1 MVALAFWAGVLLA
14 ATAWLSLSGII
25 IGSLSL
31 VAVQRW
37 VRPLRKIAHLPIVV
51 AFVITGAT
59 IWTVHHSGPPGDAL
73 QRFVLE
79 RTPESELT
87 LRGRVEQPDI
97 RLENDEYS
105 QFILRVKE
113 VVADSDTY
121 SMTGGVLVRWSDP
134 DRPLNHGESVVVR
147 GVVQPTIHRVNHGMR
162 GVEHHY
168 RLNGAHTSL
177 RIRGGTAVQTN
188 AEAPWWSFR
197 AMASRARQNLAQ
209 RLERV
214 IPPEALPFTL
224 TVWLG
229 DRHRISNDTYTMFLE
244 SGTAHIL
251 AVSGVHIGLIYL
263 SLTYGL
269 RLVIRRTRLRIV
281 ITLMVITLFAF
292 MAGARI
298 SSLRAAIMIGLYL
311 SAEWF
316 EREPD
321 APTALSIA
329 ALIFGIQNPNVIFM
343 PGFQLSFLSISSLLL
358 FREPIARR
366 LSAWPRWLREGVA
379 SVVAVQALSVP
390 AAIIAFHVMPIGGIL
405 ANLIIIPLLSIVLWL
420 SALTSITSVVIPPL
434 SIWFGHAL
442 APIVMLIENI
452 ATMVASFRFSHLY
465 LTSPS
470 ALALFGYGTVV
481 TGALMSVYAHRVRHH
496 AKWVITIGLVIT
508 VIFWGPF
515 GVDANVTF
523 LDVGHGDSAV
533 IQTASNEVW
542 LVDGGVHDEFRDM
555 GKQVVAPYLWSHHI
569 SKVDGIFVS
578 HTDRDHLGG
587 LSYIVTHFE
596 VKQVFVPPGFGDHEL
611 GGPFL
616 ELCRDEGIRINVV
629 ASGDR
634 VRSDSVDF
642 RIVHPSA
649 EDIPALSTNDR
660 SLVFTLEA
668 DGVSY
673 LFTGDI
679 EAKAESMVAE
689 VNSMTVDV
697 IKVPHHGSRTSSTE
711 VFLDALDA
719 DVAVVSSGLRGNLA
733 LARPEVLERYRER
746 ELRVVRTD
754 YGGSIR
760 VELGE
765 SGISVTQARA
775 LNNFAFRQLE

>member
-1 MVALAFWAGVLLA
+1 MVALAFWTGVLLA
-14 ATAWLSLSGII
+14 ATVWPSLSGII
-25 IGSLSL
+25 IASLAL

-37 VRPLRKIAHLPIVV
+37 VRPLRNIAHLPIVV

-59 IWTVHHSGPPGDAL
+59 IWTLHHSGLPGDAL
-73 QRFVLE
+73 QRFVLG
-79 RTPESELT
+79 RTPESELV

-97 RLENDEYS
+97 RLETDDYS
-105 QFILRVKE
+105 QFILRVTE
-113 VVADSDTY
+113 VVADNSTY

-134 DRPLNHGESVVVR
+134 NRPLIHGESVVVH
-147 GVVQPTIHRVNHGMR
+147 GVVQATIHRVNHGVR

-168 RLNGAHTSL
+168 RLNGVHTSL
-177 RIRGGTAVQTN
+177 RIRGGTAVQTTG
-188 AEAPWWSFR
+188 EASWWSFR

-209 RLERV
+209 RLEGV
-214 IPPEALPFTL
+214 IPTEALPFTL

-229 DRHRISNDTYTMFLE
+229 DRHRISNNTYTMFLE

-269 RLVIRRTRLRIV
+269 RMVVRRRRLRIV

-321 APTALSIA
+321 APTALSLA
-329 ALIFGIQNPNVIFM
+329 ALIFGIQNPTVIFM
-343 PGFQLSFLSISSLLL
+343 PGFQLSFLSIASLLL
-358 FREPIARR
+358 FREPIAGR
-366 LSAWPRWLREGVA
+366 LSAWPRWLREGVS
-379 SVVAVQALSVP
+379 SVIAVQALTVP

-405 ANLIIIPLLSIVLWL
+405 ANLIVIPLLSIVLWL
-420 SALTSITSVVIPPL
+420 SALTSITSVLIPPL

-442 APIVMLIENI
+442 APIVMLIEHI

-470 ALALFGYGTVV
+470 ALALLGYGMVV
-481 TGALMSVYAHRVRHH
+481 TGALTAIYTRRMRQH
-496 AKWVITIGLVIT
+496 AKWIMPVGLVII
-508 VIFWGPF
+508 VVFWRPF

-542 LVDGGVHDEFRDM
+542 LVDGGVQDDFRDM

-569 SKVDGIFVS
+569 SKLEGIFVS

-587 LSYIVTHFE
+587 LPYIVDHFE
-596 VKQVFVPPGFGDHEL
+596 VKQVFVPPGFEHHEL

-616 ELCRDEGIRINVV
+616 EQCREKGVRINEV

-634 VRSDSVDF
+634 VRSGSVDI
-642 RIVHPSA
+642 RILHPSA

-679 EAKAESMVAE
+679 EAKAEAMIADANTV
-689 VNSMTVDV
+689 TVDV

-711 VFLDALDA
+711 TFLDAVDA
-719 DVAVVSSGLRGNLA
+719 DVAVVSSGLRGNRA
-733 LARPEVLERYRER
+733 LARPEVLERYRDR
-746 ELRVVRTD
+746 EMRVVRTD
-754 YGGSIR
+754 YGGSVR
-760 VELGE
+760 VDLGE
-765 SGISVTQARA
+765 SGISITQARE
-775 LNNFAFRQLE
+775 LNNFAFRQPE